1 MILIFSKT
9 EVKVLIALNMKETV
23 TSRLRSHFFNAF
35 VHTGSSNYTYCEICS
50 TCHHLLCLPLANL
63 SSLSPSR
70 TEQLS
75 ETIMVELLHLC
86 LYASDL
92 FGEMLRPSKEI
103 KLLNRALRENES
115 LVLHG
120 EALKAS
126 YPLLCCFWVFFII
139 PESPRWLFWRSA
151 NRLSYSGT
159 EEIIVSSTIERVAI
173 DSERPADDVQ
183 CNAVSLAMKAFST
196 SKPSSLDS

>member
-1 MILIFSKT
+1 MRYKNNFWCYFAKQEGNSNL
-9 EVKVLIALNMKETV
+9 EAKEPLLQCICAYREI
-23 TSRLRSHFFNAF
+23 SIS
-35 VHTGSSNYTYCEICS
+35 YCLFLVRWI
-50 TCHHLLCLPLANL
+50 ANL

-173 DSERPADDVQ
+173 DSERPADDVLKGE
-183 CNAVSLAMKAFST
+183 SLYNSKRKKMNT
-196 SKPSSLDS
+196 SNQMLLILEEFFYF

>member
-1 MILIFSKT
+1 MHSCIQ
-9 EVKVLIALNMKETV
+9 
-23 TSRLRSHFFNAF
+23 
-35 VHTGSSNYTYCEICS
+35 G
-50 TCHHLLCLPLANL
+50 ANL

-92 FGEMLRPSKEI
+92 FDEMLRPSKEI
-103 KLLNRALRENES
+103 KLLNRSLRENES

-139 PESPRWLFWRSA
+139 PESPRWLVKRDRGKEFEAALRTLCGKDADICQEADDFWRSA
-151 NRLSYSGT
+151 NRS
-159 EEIIVSSTIERVAI
+159 VSHF
-173 DSERPADDVQ
+173 
-183 CNAVSLAMKAFST
+183 SLVLLAFQHNFL
-196 SKPSSLDS
+196 P